1 MSNADGELP
10 LIIGDLQAGLAY
22 LSGLVL
28 DDPETAD
35 RQLTRLLDTL
45 LAMPPEPGSLFA
57 LLERTREPLAFA
69 EAEIARRY
77 HSKPVPLDAEEEAAF
92 EQCVDAWRK
101 MAAAYG
107 RCLPPSDG
115 DAGGPQFLMRLATV
129 LQRCLYYTGMVILEH
144 YRARRELP
152 PGIWLDLHR
161 HYRLAEAHG
170 IAYLAVDDPLEAD
183 APQVHCAAAYLV
195 PLLTEI
201 ASPYS
206 HDPREVNLIRS
217 WAAMA
222 APLVLIAPQRDD
234 RELPAYVIELAKD
247 APLHPVVNAGEMGDD
262 VRCIDSAHLGVR
274 IGQLLTLLH
283 QRVPPQQLGLGDET
297 SGKTIELLEQLRHA
311 WGLEILPRRFRR
323 FPAVGSAQVV
333 AGFPGMYV
341 HISGEDF
348 EQPDS
353 ATTYSRGEFD
363 QLFTFREQ
371 SDPGM
376 HLAFKPKTSFPPD
389 EWTVLNHSA
398 SGFRLL
404 RAAAGEA
411 LRHGQLLALKPH
423 DGERYILV
431 AVTWLMQERSGQLE
445 AGVATLPGVPEGVG
459 VRILI
464 PGTPGD
470 ERFVSAFL
478 LPAVPAI
485 HEEASV
491 VLPVGIYQASRELE
505 VVHGDGR
512 VSQLQMNHI
521 LQRGCDF
528 DRVSYRS
535 L

>member
-1 MSNADGELP
+1 MTSDAGELP
-10 LIIGDLQAGLAY
+10 LIIPDLPAGFAY
-22 LSGLVL
+22 LSRLVL
-28 DDPETAD
+28 DDPEIAD
-35 RQLTRLLDTL
+35 RQLTRFLDTL
-45 LAMPPEPGSLFA
+45 LAMPPEPESLFP

-77 HSKPVPLDAEEEAAF
+77 HGKPVPLDAAEEAAF
-92 EQCVDAWRK
+92 EQCVEAWRK
-101 MAAAYG
+101 MAAAYAQ
-107 RCLPPSDG
+107 CLPPSDG
-115 DAGGPQFLMRLATV
+115 DGGGPQFLMRLATV
-129 LQRCLYYTGMVILEH
+129 LQRCLYYTGLLILEH

-161 HYRLAEAHG
+161 YYQLAELHG
-170 IAYLAVDDPLEAD
+170 IAYLAVEDPLQAE
-183 APQVHCAAAYLV
+183 APQMHCATAYLV

-206 HDPREVNLIRS
+206 HDPRELNLIRS
-217 WAAMA
+217 WAVKA
-222 APLVLIAPQRDD
+222 APLVLIAPQRGN

-247 APLHPVVNAGEMGDD
+247 APLHPVVNAKALGDD
-262 VRCIDSAHLGVR
+262 VRCLDSARLGLR

-283 QRVPPQQLGLGDET
+283 QRVSPQQLGLGEET
-297 SGKTIELLEQLRHA
+297 TGKVSELLEQLRHA

-323 FPAVGSAQVV
+323 FPAIGTAQVV

-341 HISGEDF
+341 HITGEDF

-376 HLAFKPKTSFPPD
+376 LLAFKPKSSFPPD
-389 EWTVLNHSA
+389 EWAVVNHSA

-423 DGERYILV
+423 DGERYILAV
-431 AVTWLMQERSGQLE
+431 VTWLMQERSGQLE
-445 AGVATLPGVPEGVG
+445 AGIATLPGVPEGVG

-464 PGTPGD
+464 PGTPRD
-470 ERFVSAFL
+470 ERFVRAFR
-478 LPAVPAI
+478 LPAVPAV
-485 HEEASV
+485 HEEASL
-491 VLPVGIYQASRELE
+491 VLPVGLYQASRELE
-505 VVHGDGR
+505 VVHGNGQ

-521 LQRGCDF
+521 LQRGSDF
-528 DRVSYRS
+528 DRVSYRA

>member
-1 MSNADGELP
+1 MTSDAGELP
-10 LIIGDLQAGLAY
+10 LIIPDLQAGLGY
-22 LSGLVL
+22 LSRLVL
-28 DDPETAD
+28 DDPEIAD
-35 RQLTRLLDTL
+35 RQLTRFLDTL
-45 LAMPPEPGSLFA
+45 LAMPPEPESLFA

-69 EAEIARRY
+69 EAEIARIY
-77 HSKPVPLDAEEEAAF
+77 HSRPVPLDIPEEEAF
-92 EQCVDAWRK
+92 RQCVGAWRK
-101 MAAAYG
+101 MAAAYE
-107 RCLPPSDG
+107 RCLPPGDG
-115 DAGGPQFLMRLATV
+115 SGGGQHFLVRLATV
-129 LQRCLYYTGMVILEH
+129 LQRCLYYTGMLVFEH

-152 PGIWLDLHR
+152 AGIWLDLHR
-161 HYRLAEAHG
+161 YYRLAEAHG
-170 IAYLAVDDPLEAD
+170 VDYLPVEDPLETD
-183 APQVHCAAAYLV
+183 APQMYCAAAYLV

-217 WAAMA
+217 WAVMA
-222 APLVLIAPQRDD
+222 APLVLIAPQRGD

-247 APLHPVVNAGEMGDD
+247 APLHPAVNANELGDD
-262 VRCIDSAHLGVR
+262 VRCLDSARLGLR

-297 SGKTIELLEQLRHA
+297 TGKVIELLEQLRHA

-323 FPAVGSAQVV
+323 FPAIGTAQVV
-333 AGFPGMYV
+333 ADFPGMYF
-341 HISGEDF
+341 HITGDDF

-353 ATTYSRGEFD
+353 ANTYSRGAFD

-376 HLAFKPKTSFPPD
+376 HLAFKPKSGFPPD
-389 EWTVLNHSA
+389 DWMVVNHSA

-411 LRHGQLLALKPH
+411 LFHGQLLALKPH
-423 DGERYILV
+423 DGERYILAV
-431 AVTWLMQERSGQLE
+431 VTWLMQEQTGELE
-445 AGVATLPGVPEGVG
+445 AGVAVLPGVPQGVG

-464 PGTPGD
+464 PGTPSG
-470 ERFVSAFL
+470 ERFVRAFL
-478 LPAVPAI
+478 LPALPAI
-485 HEEASV
+485 REEASL

-505 VVHGDGR
+505 VVHGNGR

-521 LQRGCDF
+521 LQRGSDF
-528 DRVSYRS
+528 DRVSYRA